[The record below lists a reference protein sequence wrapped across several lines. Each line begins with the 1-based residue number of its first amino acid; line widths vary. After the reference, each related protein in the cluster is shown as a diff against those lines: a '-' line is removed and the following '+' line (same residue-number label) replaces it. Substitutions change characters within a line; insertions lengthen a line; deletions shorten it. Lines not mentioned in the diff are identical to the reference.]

1 MRTKWSGW
9 VAMALLAGGGVVLAD
24 TASAQGWKPERNV
37 ELTIPTS
44 PGGSNDIA
52 GRIIHK
58 LWNELKLLPVASSV
72 ANRSG
77 GEHIVAYT
85 YIQQRAG
92 DPHHVGLMSTPMLVN
107 SIEGRTQLTHNDVT
121 PIAYLITEPM
131 VAVVRADSPIQNGK
145 DLVEALRKNPGALSI
160 ALTST
165 GHRVSIGLPLQRAG
179 VNIKAVRMPAFKGG
193 GETTTAVLG
202 GHADVQ
208 ITSVSTSVPHVTG
221 GQMRVIAVSSTKRL
235 GGIMASV
242 PTWQELGYQSS
253 GSWKGVIAPK
263 GLTPAQIAFWEEVMR
278 RTAHSDEILQYAE
291 KNLWLVEF
299 KGSADTRKWLD
310 DEAAALKVIMT
321 ELGLVRQ

>member
-1 MRTKWSGW
+1 MRTSLSSW
-9 VAMALLAGGGVVLAD
+9 LAGALVAGGAVVLAD
-24 TASAQGWKPERNV
+24 TAPAQGWKPERNV
-37 ELTIPTS
+37 ELTLPAS

-52 GRIIHK
+52 GRVVQK
-58 LWNELKLLPVASSV
+58 LWTELKLLPVPSSV

-92 DPHHVGLMSTPMLVN
+92 DPHTIGLMSTPMLLN
-107 SIEGRTQLTHNDVT
+107 PIGGRTQLTHNDLT

-131 VAVVRADSPIQNGK
+131 VAVVRADSPIQTGK
-145 DLVEALRKNPGALSI
+145 DLVEALQKNPGALSI
-160 ALTST
+160 ALTSN
-165 GHRVSIGLPLQRAG
+165 GHRISVGLPLQKAG
-179 VNIKAVRMPAFKGG
+179 VNVKAVRMPAFKGG

-221 GQMRVIAVSSTKRL
+221 GQMRAIAVSSTRRL
-235 GGIMASV
+235 GGVMASV

-253 GSWKGVIAPK
+253 GSWKGIVAPK
-263 GLTPAQIAFWEEVMR
+263 GLTPAQIAFWEDVMR
-278 RTAHSDEILQYAE
+278 KVAQSDEIHQYAE

-299 KGSADTRKWLD
+299 KGAAETRKWLD
-310 DEAAALKVIMT
+310 DETAALKVIMT
-321 ELGLVRQ
+321 ELGLIKQ

>member
-1 MRTKWSGW
+1 MRTSLSSW
-9 VAMALLAGGGVVLAD
+9 LAGALVAGGAAVLAD
-24 TASAQGWKPERNV
+24 TAPAQGWKPERNV
-37 ELTIPTS
+37 ELTLPAS

-52 GRIIHK
+52 GRVVQK
-58 LWNELKLLPVASSV
+58 LWTELKLLPVASSV

-92 DPHHVGLMSTPMLVN
+92 DPHTIGLMSTPLLLN
-107 SIEGRTQLTHNDVT
+107 PIGGRTQLTHNDLT

-131 VAVVRADSPIQNGK
+131 VAVVRADSPIQTGK
-145 DLVEALRKNPGALSI
+145 DLVEALQKNPGALSI
-160 ALTST
+160 ALTSN
-165 GHRVSIGLPLQRAG
+165 GHRISVGLPLQKAG
-179 VNIKAVRMPAFKGG
+179 VNVKAVRMPAFKGG

-221 GQMRVIAVSSTKRL
+221 GQMRAIAVSSTRRL
-235 GGIMASV
+235 GGVMASV

-253 GSWKGVIAPK
+253 GSWKGIVAPK
-263 GLTPAQIAFWEEVMR
+263 GLTPAQIAFWEDVMR
-278 RTAHSDEILQYAE
+278 KVAQSDEIHQYAE

-299 KGSADTRKWLD
+299 KGAAETRKWLD
-310 DEAAALKVIMT
+310 DETAALKVIMT
-321 ELGLVRQ
+321 ELGLIKQ

>member
-1 MRTKWSGW
+1 MKMKLSRW
-9 VAMALLAGGGVVLAD
+9 VAMALLAGGSVVLAG

-37 ELTIPTS
+37 ELTLPAT

-52 GRIIHK
+52 GRLIQK
-58 LWNELKLLPVASSV
+58 LWTDLKLLPVSSSV
-72 ANRSG
+72 VNRGG

-85 YIQQRAG
+85 YVQQRAG
-92 DPHHVGLMSTPMLVN
+92 DPHMLGVMSTPMLVN
-107 SIEGRTQLTHNDVT
+107 PIQGRTQLTHNDLT

-131 VAVVRADSPIQNGK
+131 VAVVRADSPIKTGK
-145 DLVEALRKNPGALSI
+145 DLIEALAKNPASLSI

-165 GHRVSIGLPLQRAG
+165 GHRVSIGLPMHKAG

-193 GETTTAVLG
+193 GETTTAVMG

-208 ITSVSTSVPHVTG
+208 ITSVSTSVPHVTA
-221 GQMRVIAVSSTKRL
+221 GQMRAIAVSSTNRL
-235 GGIMASV
+235 GGVMASV

-253 GSWKGVIAPK
+253 GSWKGVMAPK
-263 GLTPAQIAFWEEVMR
+263 GITPAQIAFWEDVMR
-278 RTAHSDEILQYAE
+278 KTAQSDEIRQYAE

-299 KGSADTRKWLD
+299 KGAAETRKWLD
-310 DEAAALKVIMT
+310 DESAALKVIMT

>member
-1 MRTKWSGW
+1 MRTILSSR
-9 VAMALLAGGGVVLAD
+9 VVMVLLVGGSVMLAD

-92 DPHHVGLMSTPMLVN
+92 DPHVIGIMSTPMLVN
-107 SIEGRTQLTHNDVT
+107 PIEGRTQLTHNDLT

-160 ALTST
+160 ALTSNRAPCF
-165 GHRVSIGLPLQRAG
+165 HRAAAAEGGGQRQGYPDAGIQGWRRNNYRRVRGARGRSDYLRFDQRASRHRRPD
-179 VNIKAVRMPAFKGG
+179 ARHR
-193 GETTTAVLG
+193 GELDQAARRSHGISANVAGARLPEFRIVERCRRAQGPHPCADRVLG
-202 GHADVQ
+202 GSDAKDSAKRRDTPVRRKEPVAHGVQ
-208 ITSVSTSVPHVTG
+208 G
-221 GQMRVIAVSSTKRL
+221 ERGYAQMA
-235 GGIMASV
+235 G
-242 PTWQELGYQSS
+242 
-253 GSWKGVIAPK
+253 
-263 GLTPAQIAFWEEVMR
+263 
-278 RTAHSDEILQYAE
+278 
-291 KNLWLVEF
+291 
-299 KGSADTRKWLD
+299 
-310 DEAAALKVIMT
+310 
-321 ELGLVRQ
+321 

>member
-1 MRTKWSGW
+1 
-9 VAMALLAGGGVVLAD
+9 VLLVGGSVVLAD

-52 GRIIHK
+52 GRTFHK

-72 ANRSG
+72 VNRSG

-92 DPHHVGLMSTPMLVN
+92 DPHHVGLMSTPMLLN
-107 SIEGRTQLTHNDVT
+107 PIEGRTQLTHNDVT
-121 PIAYLITEPM
+121 PIAYVITEPM
-131 VAVVRADSPIQNGK
+131 VAVVRADSPIRNGR
-145 DLVEALRKNPGALSI
+145 DLVDALKKNPGALSI

-165 GHRVSIGLPLQRAG
+165 GHRVSIGLPLQKAG
-179 VNIKAVRMPAFKGG
+179 VNVKAVRMPVFKGG

-221 GQMRVIAVSSTKRL
+221 GQMRVLAVSSAQRL

-253 GSWKGVIAPK
+253 GSWKGVIAPR

-278 RTAHSDEILQYAE
+278 RTAQSDEILQYAE

-299 KGSADTRKWLD
+299 KGSAETRKWLD
-310 DEAAALKVIMT
+310 EEAAALKLIMT
-321 ELGLVRQ
+321 ELGLVR

>member
-1 MRTKWSGW
+1 MRTIFSSW
-9 VAMALLAGGGVVLAD
+9 VAGALVAVGAVVLAD
-24 TASAQGWKPERNV
+24 TAPAQGWKPERNV

-52 GRIIHK
+52 GRIVHK

-77 GEHIVAYT
+77 GEHIVGYT

-92 DPHHVGLMSTPMLVN
+92 DPHHIGLMSTPMLLN
-107 SIEGRTQLTHNDVT
+107 PIEGRTQLTHNDLT

-131 VAVVRADSPIQNGK
+131 VAVVRADSPIQTGK
-145 DLVEALRKNPGALSI
+145 DLVEALEKNPGALSI
-160 ALTST
+160 ALTSN
-165 GHRVSIGLPLQRAG
+165 GHRISIGLPLQRAG
-179 VNIKAVRMPAFKGG
+179 VNVKAVRMPAFKGG

-221 GQMRVIAVSSTKRL
+221 GQMRAIAVSSTRRL
-235 GGIMASV
+235 GGVMASV

-253 GSWKGVIAPK
+253 GSWKGIVAPK

-278 RTAHSDEILQYAE
+278 RTAQSDEILQYAE

-299 KGSADTRKWLD
+299 KGAAETRKWLD
-310 DEAAALKVIMT
+310 EEAAALKVIMT
-321 ELGLVRQ
+321 DLGLVRQ

>member
-1 MRTKWSGW
+1 MRTIFNSW
-9 VAMALLAGGGVVLAD
+9 VAGALVAGGAVVLAD
-24 TASAQGWKPERNV
+24 TAPAQGWKPERNV

-52 GRIIHK
+52 GRIVHK
-58 LWNELKLLPVASSV
+58 LWTELKLLPVASSV

-77 GEHIVAYT
+77 GEHIVGYT

-92 DPHHVGLMSTPMLVN
+92 DPHHIGLMSTPMLLN
-107 SIEGRTQLTHNDVT
+107 PIEGRTQLTHNDLT

-131 VAVVRADSPIQNGK
+131 VAVVRADSPIQTGK
-145 DLVEALRKNPGALSI
+145 DLVEALKQNPGALSI
-160 ALTST
+160 ALTSN
-165 GHRVSIGLPLQRAG
+165 GHRISIGLPLQRAG
-179 VNIKAVRMPAFKGG
+179 VNVKAVRMPAFKGG

-221 GQMRVIAVSSTKRL
+221 GQMRAVAVSSTRRL
-235 GGIMASV
+235 GGVMASV

-253 GSWKGVIAPK
+253 GSWKGIVAPK

-278 RTAHSDEILQYAE
+278 RTAQSDEILQYAE

-299 KGSADTRKWLD
+299 KGAAETRKWLD

>member
-1 MRTKWSGW
+1 MRAILSSW
-9 VAMALLAGGGVVLAD
+9 VTGALVAGGAIVLTD
-24 TASAQGWKPERNV
+24 TAPAQGWKPERNV
-37 ELTIPTS
+37 ELTIPAS

-52 GRIIHK
+52 GRTIQR

-72 ANRSG
+72 ANRGG

-92 DPHHVGLMSTPMLVN
+92 DPHHIGLMSTPMLLN
-107 SIEGRTQLTHNDVT
+107 PIGGRTQLTHNDLT

-131 VAVVRADSPIQNGK
+131 VAVVRADSPIKTGK
-145 DLVEALRKNPGALSI
+145 DLIEALSKDPASLSI
-160 ALTST
+160 ALTSN
-165 GHRVSIGLPLQRAG
+165 GHRISVGQPMHKAG
-179 VNIKAVRMPAFKGG
+179 VNIKAVRMPAFKSG

-221 GQMRVIAVSSTKRL
+221 GQMRVIAVSSTQRL
-235 GGIMASV
+235 GGIMATV

-253 GSWKGVIAPK
+253 GSWKGVMAPK
-263 GLTPAQIAFWEEVMR
+263 GITPAQIAFWEDVMR
-278 RTAHSDEILQYAE
+278 KTAQSDEIAQYAA

-299 KGSADTRKWLD
+299 KGAAETRKWLD

>member
-1 MRTKWSGW
+1 MRAILSSW
-9 VAMALLAGGGVVLAD
+9 VTGALVAGGAIVLTD
-24 TASAQGWKPERNV
+24 TAPAQGWKPERNV
-37 ELTIPTS
+37 ELTIPAS

-52 GRIIHK
+52 GRTIQR
-58 LWNELKLLPVASSV
+58 LWTELKLLPVASSV
-72 ANRSG
+72 ANRGG

-92 DPHHVGLMSTPMLVN
+92 DPHYVGLMSTPMLLN
-107 SIEGRTQLTHNDVT
+107 PIGGRTQLTHNDLT

-131 VAVVRADSPIQNGK
+131 VAVVRVDSPIKTGK
-145 DLVEALRKNPGALSI
+145 DLVEALEKNPGALSI
-160 ALTST
+160 ALTSN
-165 GHRVSIGLPLQRAG
+165 GHRISIGLPLQKAG
-179 VNIKAVRMPAFKGG
+179 VNVKAVRMPAFKSG

-221 GQMRVIAVSSTKRL
+221 GQMRAIAISSRQRL
-235 GGIMASV
+235 GGVMAQV

-253 GSWKGVIAPK
+253 GSWKGVMAPK
-263 GLTPAQIAFWEEVMR
+263 GITPAQIAFWEDVMR
-278 RTAHSDEILQYAE
+278 KTAQSDEILQYAE

-299 KGSADTRKWLD
+299 KGAAETRKWLD
-310 DEAAALKVIMT
+310 DEYAALKVIMT

>member
-1 MRTKWSGW
+1 MRTIFNSW
-9 VAMALLAGGGVVLAD
+9 VAGALVAGGAVVLAD
-24 TASAQGWKPERNV
+24 TAPAQGWKPERNV

-52 GRIIHK
+52 GRIVHK
-58 LWNELKLLPVASSV
+58 LWTELKLLPVASSV

-77 GEHIVAYT
+77 GEHIVGYT

-92 DPHHVGLMSTPMLVN
+92 DPHHIGLMSTPMLVN
-107 SIEGRTQLTHNDVT
+107 PIGGRTQLTHNDFT

-131 VAVVRADSPIQNGK
+131 VAVVRADSPIQTGK
-145 DLVEALRKNPGALSI
+145 DLVEALKQNPGALSI
-160 ALTST
+160 ALTSN
-165 GHRVSIGLPLQRAG
+165 GHRISIGLPLQRAG
-179 VNIKAVRMPAFKGG
+179 VNVKAVRMPAFKGG

-221 GQMRVIAVSSTKRL
+221 GQMRAIAVSSTRRL
-235 GGIMASV
+235 GGVMASV

-253 GSWKGVIAPK
+253 GSWKGIVAPK
-263 GLTPAQIAFWEEVMR
+263 GLTPAQIAFWEDVMR
-278 RTAHSDEILQYAE
+278 RTAQSDEILQYAE

-299 KGSADTRKWLD
+299 KGAAETRKWLD

>member
-1 MRTKWSGW
+1 MRTILSSWA
-9 VAMALLAGGGVVLAD
+9 VMVLLVGGSVMLAD

-52 GRIIHK
+52 GRIVHK
-58 LWNELKLLPVASSV
+58 LWTELKLLPVASSV

-85 YIQQRAG
+85 YVQQRAG
-92 DPHHVGLMSTPMLVN
+92 DPHYLGLMSTPMLVN
-107 SIEGRTQLTHNDVT
+107 PIGGRTQLTHNDFT

-131 VAVVRADSPIQNGK
+131 VAVVRADSPIQTGK
-145 DLVEALRKNPGALSI
+145 DLVEALKKNPGELSI
-160 ALTST
+160 ALTSN
-165 GHRVSIGLPLQRAG
+165 GHRISIGLPLQRAG
-179 VNIKAVRMPAFKGG
+179 VNVKAVRMPAFKGG

-221 GQMRVIAVSSTKRL
+221 GQMRAVAVSSTRRL
-235 GGIMASV
+235 GGVMASV

-253 GSWKGVIAPK
+253 GSWKGIVAPK
-263 GLTPAQIAFWEEVMR
+263 GLTPAQIAFWEDVIR
-278 RTAHSDEILQYAE
+278 KVAQSDEIHQYAE

-299 KGSADTRKWLD
+299 KGAAETRKWLD
-310 DEAAALKVIMT
+310 DETAALKVIMT

>member
-1 MRTKWSGW
+1 
-9 VAMALLAGGGVVLAD
+9 LAGALVAGGAVVLAD
-24 TASAQGWKPERNV
+24 TAPAQGWKPERNV
-37 ELTIPTS
+37 ELTLPAS

-52 GRIIHK
+52 GRVVQK
-58 LWNELKLLPVASSV
+58 LWTELKLLPVPSSV

-92 DPHHVGLMSTPMLVN
+92 DPHTIGLMSTPMLLN
-107 SIEGRTQLTHNDVT
+107 PIGGRTQLTHNDLT

-131 VAVVRADSPIQNGK
+131 VAVVRADSPIQTGK
-145 DLVEALRKNPGALSI
+145 DLVEALQKNPGALSI
-160 ALTST
+160 ALTSN
-165 GHRVSIGLPLQRAG
+165 GHRISVGLPLQKAG
-179 VNIKAVRMPAFKGG
+179 VNVKAVRMPAFKGG

-221 GQMRVIAVSSTKRL
+221 GQMRAIAVSSTRRL
-235 GGIMASV
+235 GGVMASV

-253 GSWKGVIAPK
+253 GSWKGIVAPK
-263 GLTPAQIAFWEEVMR
+263 GLTPAQIAFWEDVMR
-278 RTAHSDEILQYAE
+278 KVAQSEEIHQYAQ

-299 KGSADTRKWLD
+299 KGAAETRKWLD
-310 DEAAALKVIMT
+310 DETAALKVIMT
-321 ELGLVRQ
+321 ELGLIK

>member
-1 MRTKWSGW
+1 MRTSFCSWL
-9 VAMALLAGGGVVLAD
+9 AAALVAGGAVVLAD
-24 TASAQGWKPERNV
+24 TALAQGWKPERNV
-37 ELTIPTS
+37 ELTIPAS

-52 GRIIHK
+52 GRIVHK
-58 LWNELKLLPVASSV
+58 LWTELKLLPVASSV

-85 YIQQRAG
+85 YVQQRAG
-92 DPHHVGLMSTPMLVN
+92 DPHYLGLMSTPMLVN
-107 SIEGRTQLTHNDVT
+107 PIGGRTQLTHNDFT

-131 VAVVRADSPIQNGK
+131 VAVVRADSPIQTGK
-145 DLVEALRKNPGALSI
+145 DLVEALKKNPGALSI
-160 ALTST
+160 ALTSN
-165 GHRVSIGLPLQRAG
+165 GHRISIGLPLQRAG
-179 VNIKAVRMPAFKGG
+179 VNVKAVRMPAFKGG

-221 GQMRVIAVSSTKRL
+221 GQMRAVAVSSTRRL
-235 GGIMASV
+235 GGVMASV

-253 GSWKGVIAPK
+253 GSWKGVVAPK
-263 GLTPAQIAFWEEVMR
+263 GLTPAQIAFWEDVMR
-278 RTAHSDEILQYAE
+278 RTAQSDEILQYAE

-299 KGSADTRKWLD
+299 KGAAETRKWLD